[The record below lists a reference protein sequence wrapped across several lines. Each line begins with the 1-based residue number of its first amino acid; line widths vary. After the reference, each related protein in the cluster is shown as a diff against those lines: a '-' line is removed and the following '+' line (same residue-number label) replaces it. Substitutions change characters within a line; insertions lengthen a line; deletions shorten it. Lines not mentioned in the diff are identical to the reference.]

1 MEMSDDD
8 SYSDDSFED
17 SQDLSVDAVPRK
29 PEPEDGGSETETPGS
44 ASTSKFSPLRANAAS
59 SLPSPPPQQS
69 DAQVISRL
77 KVSNTKLR
85 NQLTEFNE
93 ILRNTLKDASL
104 KGAGKGAGTGAGSGS
119 PPAKTAPHAFI
130 QLKETQIKA
139 ARKKAEVYRR
149 ANNDLKRRLARVQ
162 DDNLVARLENNVKER
177 DIRIAQLREEN
188 RTLKGVTRQQGK
200 IIVEQGVDQEEWP
213 AKVSKLQEEIRV
225 GREKLRQHR
234 EREVDDQ
241 ERAQR
246 QEDHVGELEDRN
258 RELLEAVRGGMGRY
272 DPASWERKSAEGKS
286 AGSCSPAP
294 IEARGVSE
302 RGVGGGGGVRGG
314 GEGGGMPTARST
326 DGVDELKQEKQD
338 LQSKLALME
347 KVQGQARKRL
357 ENALKTANDETELE
371 RVVVADLQQQL
382 SIVDKQMRLQLVEVN
397 QMKRFVRD
405 LAAGKTQDGADVDD
419 ADAAAAG
426 GRGRGGRGKRGG
438 GPGAGG
444 VGAGGGS
451 RGQRMAA
458 AAQVKVFKKNERG
471 RGGVSGSTSGTRGE
485 SPARREVSRPVPKR
499 PQGTPRVRPGGNT
512 ASPATGGRV
521 VREPGKRGE
530 AATKRN
536 ANLNGNGSNVNGSK
550 AKSKAGRR
558 TRAAGGGGRFVGS
571 AEMLRS
577 LATDICA
584 FADEVSGKEE
594 LGVDR
599 VALRRDK
606 DRDTAKRL
614 KREVRDL
621 AKQSM
626 EQENP
631 TLWTEVDRGTI
642 TYGVLFPAH
651 QLNLTGSNRRLPV

>member
-1 MEMSDDD
+1 MSDD

-17 SQDLSVDAVPRK
+17 SQDLSADAVPRK
-29 PEPEDGGSETETPGS
+29 PEPEDVGSETETPGS

-119 PPAKTAPHAFI
+119 PPEKTAPHAFI

-177 DIRIAQLREEN
+177 DIRITQLREEN

-258 RELLEAVRGGMGRY
+258 RELLEALRGGMGRG
-272 DPASWERKSAEGKS
+272 DPAWERKSAEGKS

-302 RGVGGGGGVRGG
+302 RGVGGGVGG
-314 GEGGGMPTARST
+314 GAEGGGMPTAPPT

-357 ENALKTANDETELE
+357 ENALKTANDETLLE

-405 LAAGKTQDGADVDD
+405 LAAGKTQEGADVDD
-419 ADAAAAG
+419 ADAGAAG
-426 GRGRGGRGKRGG
+426 GRGRGGRGTRGG
-438 GPGAGG
+438 GPGVGAGGGAGVG

-451 RGQRMAA
+451 RGQRIAA
-458 AAQVKVFKKNERG
+458 AAQVKVFKKNERGG

-485 SPARREVSRPVPKR
+485 SPARREASRPVPKR
-499 PQGTPRVRPGGNT
+499 PQGTSRVRPGGNT
-512 ASPATGGRV
+512 ASPATGRRV

-536 ANLNGNGSNVNGSK
+536 AILNGNGKGSK

-558 TRAAGGGGRFVGS
+558 TRAADGGGRFIGS
-571 AEMLRS
+571 AAMLRS
-577 LATDICA
+577 LAADMCA
-584 FADEVSGKEE
+584 FAHEVSGKEE

-599 VALRRDK
+599 VALRMDK

-642 TYGVLFPAH
+642 TYGVLYH
-651 QLNLTGSNRRLPV
+651 